1 MVETNVCNTR
11 LLSFFDQT
19 LHLKDLL
26 HAREFVLLCW
36 DLIKS
41 RLGLSSAQGML
52 GRCAHS
58 GQTSP
63 VDTKGCQVLL
73 LLPGL

>member
-1 MVETNVCNTR
+1 METNVCNTR

-36 DLIKS
+36 ELIKS
-41 RLGLSSAQGML
+41 RSGLSSAQGIL
-52 GRCAHS
+52 GRCAHR

-63 VDTKGCQVLL
+63 GDTKGCQVWLL
-73 LLPGL
+73 LSGL